1 MARGIFYSSL
11 SFTCSLALCWDSIKG
26 LPNIHLGLLMEEGEG
41 EDEVARFCHTVHVEW
56 IRMATQLCL
65 AFQ

>member
-1 MARGIFYSSL
+1 MARGIFDSSL
-11 SFTCSLALCWDSIKG
+11 SFACSLALCQDSIKG
-26 LPNIHLGLLMEEGEG
+26 LPDIRLGLLVEEGEG
-41 EDEVARFCHTVHVEW
+41 EDEVAQFCHAVHVEW